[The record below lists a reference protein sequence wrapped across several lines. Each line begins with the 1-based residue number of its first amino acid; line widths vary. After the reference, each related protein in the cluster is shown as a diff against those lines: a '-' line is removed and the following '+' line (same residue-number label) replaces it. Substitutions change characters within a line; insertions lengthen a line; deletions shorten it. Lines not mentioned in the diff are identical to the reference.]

1 MSYRNIDAEKAHRS
15 FKRLK
20 SRQVRIVHRHL
31 LQAVDTLMTARAF
44 WAAHGDG
51 GVDVFFLRQ
60 MSAVYTL
67 VALKR
72 ELQAE
77 GY

>member
-1 MSYRNIDAEKAHRS
+1 MYRNIDADKARRS
-15 FKRLK
+15 FKRLNG
-20 SRQVRIVHRHL
+20 RQVRILQRHL
-31 LQAVDTLMTARAF
+31 LVTVDQYMSARRAD
-44 WAAHGDG
+44 DG
-51 GVDVFFLRQ
+51 SVNVLALRQ
-60 MSAVYTL
+60 LSAVWAL

>member
-1 MSYRNIDAEKAHRS
+1 MYRNIDADKARRS
-15 FKRLK
+15 FKRLNG
-20 SRQVRIVHRHL
+20 RQVRILQRHL
-31 LQAVDTLMTARAF
+31 LATVDKYMSARRAD
-44 WAAHGDG
+44 DG
-51 GVDVFFLRQ
+51 SVNVLALRQ
-60 MSAVYTL
+60 LSAVWAL

>member
-1 MSYRNIDAEKAHRS
+1 MSYYNIDADKAHRS

-20 SRQVRIVHRHL
+20 GGQVRILQRHL
-31 LQAVDTLMTARAF
+31 LRAVDLYMSSR
-44 WAAHGDG
+44 HLNDG
-51 GVDVFFLRQ
+51 SVNVLALRQ
-60 MSAVYTL
+60 MSAVYAL

>member
-1 MSYRNIDAEKAHRS
+1 MYRNIDADKAHRS

-20 SRQVRIVHRHL
+20 GRQVRIVHRHL
-31 LQAVDTLMTARAF
+31 LATVDQYMSARRAD
-44 WAAHGDG
+44 DG
-51 GVDVFFLRQ
+51 SVNVLALRQ
-60 MSAVYTL
+60 LSAVWAL

>member
-1 MSYRNIDAEKAHRS
+1 MYRNIDADKARHS

-20 SRQVRIVHRHL
+20 GRQVRILQRHL
-31 LQAVDTLMTARAF
+31 LEAVDQYMTARSLN
-44 WAAHGDG
+44 DG
-51 GVDVFFLRQ
+51 SVNVLALRR
-60 MSAVYTL
+60 MTAVYAL

>member
-1 MSYRNIDAEKAHRS
+1 MTAYHRIDADKAHHS

-20 SRQVRIVHRHL
+20 SRQVRILHRHL
-31 LQAVDTLMTARAF
+31 LQAVDLYMSARLLS
-44 WAAHGDG
+44 DG
-51 GVDVFFLRQ
+51 GVNVLALRQ
-60 MSAVYTL
+60 MSKVYAL

>member
-1 MSYRNIDAEKAHRS
+1 
-15 FKRLK
+15 
-20 SRQVRIVHRHL
+20 VRILQRHL
-31 LQAVDTLMTARAF
+31 LEAVDQYMTARSLN
-44 WAAHGDG
+44 DG
-51 GVDVFFLRQ
+51 SVNVLALRR
-60 MSAVYTL
+60 MTAVYAL